1 MCGGGGGGGGVLA
14 ERQVPNQITIFA
26 RIKNSSSFEHDFF
39 VMVDLEIKHSDMEL
53 LVVSL
58 S

>member
-1 MCGGGGGGGGVLA
+1 MWGGGGGVLA
-14 ERQVPNQITIFA
+14 ERQVANQITIFA